1 MPEDS
6 IRAAKQLH
14 DATTL
19 FHAFIYFSEEA
30 AAEYQAHGL
39 SGQAGYFASRTAAMG
54 PLATEMI
61 IATFY
66 NFSPD
71 IVTASMGGVWDGV
84 SAEDMQLA
92 RWRGAAQVLDEHVRP
107 VMPPDQV
114 AEATA
119 LAAAAVDGLP
129 WAGRPLAAGNAAA
142 LAMLDASEFGDHD
155 LVKLWQ
161 LVTILREWRG
171 DAHIGLLVAEP
182 LDAAECTVVSAAIA
196 GPIAKGIKMS
206 RAWSDADW
214 SAATERLTARGW
226 LDSDGAVT
234 DTGRSARGTIEHRT
248 NELSVALFDRID
260 VEGADR
266 LSELLAPANKA
277 LLAANFFARIGLP
290 AR

>member
-6 IRAAKQLH
+6 LLAVKELH

-30 AAEYQAHGL
+30 AAEYAALGL
-39 SGQAGYFASRTAAMG
+39 NGQAGYFASRTAAMG
-54 PLATEMI
+54 PLSTEMI

-71 IVTASMGGVWDGV
+71 IVAASTDGLWDQV

-107 VMPPDQV
+107 VMSAEQI
-114 AEATA
+114 AEATE
-119 LAAAAVDGLP
+119 LAAAAVEELS

-142 LAMLDASEFGDHD
+142 MAELTTSEFGDHD
-155 LVKLWQ
+155 LVTLWQ
-161 LVTILREWRG
+161 LVTVLREWRG
-171 DAHIGLLVAEP
+171 DAHIGLLIATP
-182 LDAAECTVVSAAIA
+182 LDAAECTVISAALA

-214 SAATERLTARGW
+214 SGAVERLTDRGW
-226 LDSDGAVT
+226 LDADGAIT
-234 DTGRSARGTIEHRT
+234 EAGTEHRASIEHRT
-248 NELSVALFDRID
+248 NELSVTLLDQIGID
-260 VEGADR
+260 GARR
-266 LSELLAPANKA
+266 LVELLAPANKA
-277 LLAANFFARIGLP
+277 LLAANFFARIGRP